1 MERIFKHFDIIKLNS
16 TCMLLDNTLLYKKRE
31 KWGVTLMKSTGIV
44 RKLDELGRIVLPK
57 ELRKTMNIEG
67 RDPLEIHVEK
77 DSIIITQYDNLLG
90 KSGIVR
96 KVDDLGRVVLPKE
109 LRKTLKLQTNEPLEV
124 FIDEKRIILKQFFPD
139 KTCMI
144 TGVIDDKNFIFEN
157 GKLVLSKDGANI
169 LIQELHKYVG
179 Q

>member
-16 TCMLLDNTLLYKKRE
+16 TCMFLVNTLLYKKRD

-77 DSIIITQYDNLLG
+77 NSIIITKYDNLLG

-96 KVDDLGRVVLPKE
+96 KVDELGRVVLPKE

-124 FIDEKRIILKQFFPD
+124 FIEKQRIILKQFYSD

-157 GKLVLSKDGANI
+157 GRIVLSKDGANI
-169 LIQELHKYVG
+169 LIQELHKYIA